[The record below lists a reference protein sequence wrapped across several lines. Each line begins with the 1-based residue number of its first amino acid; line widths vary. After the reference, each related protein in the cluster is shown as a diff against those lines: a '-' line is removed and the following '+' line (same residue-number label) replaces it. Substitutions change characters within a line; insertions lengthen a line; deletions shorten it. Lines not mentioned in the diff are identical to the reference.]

1 MRFEEIAEVLTEE
14 EGRRVSVHAV
24 RFTYYRA
31 LEKLRKYVNDDE
43 RLNKMLHE
51 MIEDHPPALTQVN
64 EIIDNMVKCND
75 E

>member
-1 MRFEEIAEVLTEE
+1 M
-14 EGRRVSVHAV
+14 SVHAV